1 MEKTVNTKKTVKETV
16 FNSKGRR
23 KNLVNCILAVIIA
36 ILFLF
41 PIYWLVAMSF
51 KSDAESFG
59 KIVTYYPHSFTLDP
73 WIQNFTDAEFLKSLK
88 NSMIIALLSM
98 VLSMTFGV
106 PAAYGMGRYRVPG
119 SKGFLVEFSNGH
131 VGMVQRQLGSS
142 SSHRTTAKGRPRWT
156 NRSGQVEKLITMGA
170 PSAAGMHSTV
180 WPLVAE
186 DVVDYLLER
195 LEEQIEKVT
204 ARAKARK
211 G

>member
-106 PAAYGMGRYRVPG
+106 PAA
-119 SKGFLVEFSNGH
+119 
-131 VGMVQRQLGSS
+131 
-142 SSHRTTAKGRPRWT
+142 
-156 NRSGQVEKLITMGA
+156 
-170 PSAAGMHSTV
+170 
-180 WPLVAE
+180 
-186 DVVDYLLER
+186 
-195 LEEQIEKVT
+195 
-204 ARAKARK
+204 
-211 G
+211 

>member
-131 VGMVQRQLGSS
+131 VGMVQRQLGAS

>member
-73 WIQNFTDAEFLKSLK
+73 WIQNFRCRVFE
-88 NSMIIALLSM
+88 
-98 VLSMTFGV
+98 V
-106 PAAYGMGRYRVPG
+106 P
-119 SKGFLVEFSNGH
+119 
-131 VGMVQRQLGSS
+131 
-142 SSHRTTAKGRPRWT
+142 
-156 NRSGQVEKLITMGA
+156 
-170 PSAAGMHSTV
+170 
-180 WPLVAE
+180 
-186 DVVDYLLER
+186 
-195 LEEQIEKVT
+195 EEQYDYRTAFHGALDDIRCTSCIWYWAVMGVRA
-204 ARAKARK
+204 ARAFC
-211 G
+211 

>member
-1 MEKTVNTKKTVKETV
+1 M
-16 FNSKGRR
+16 
-23 KNLVNCILAVIIA
+23 NCILAVIIA

-119 SKGFLVEFSNGH
+119 SKGFLLTFLVTQMHLS
-131 VGMVQRQLGSS
+131 
-142 SSHRTTAKGRPRWT
+142 WT
-156 NRSGQVEKLITMGA
+156 GTRNFFRFGTVYRRDTSPVFQECA
-170 PSAAGMHSTV
+170 DCAG
-180 WPLVAE
+180 
-186 DVVDYLLER
+186 
-195 LEEQIEKVT
+195 
-204 ARAKARK
+204 
-211 G
+211 